1 MKAIIIDDERLA
13 RNELRRLLEEFPRI
27 NIVGEAANAE
37 EAIPMI
43 DELQPDLLFLDIQM
57 PGKNG
62 FELLEAI
69 EDKVPEVVFTT
80 AYDEYALK
88 AFDFNA
94 LDYLMKPIDSGRL
107 AEAIQR
113 VEEELKK
120 NTTTAEN
127 SSSVV
132 YLSENDQVFVKDGE
146 KCWFVK
152 LGKVRLFESMGNY
165 VRLHFEDQKPMIL
178 KSLNSLE
185 ERLDP
190 KIYFRANRKHI
201 INLQW
206 VDKIE
211 PWFSGGLLV
220 TLKSG
225 DKNTQIE
232 KIEISRR
239 QAIKFKDLMSL

>member
-1 MKAIIIDDERLA
+1 MKALIIDDERLA
-13 RNELRRLLEEFPRI
+13 RNELKRLLENFPKI
-27 NIVGEAANAE
+27 EIIGEAANAE

-43 DELQPDLLFLDIQM
+43 EDLHPDLIFLDIQM

-69 EDKVPEVVFTT
+69 EGKVPEVIFTT

-88 AFDFNA
+88 AFEYNA
-94 LDYLMKPIDSGRL
+94 LDYLLKPIEQHRL
-107 AEAIQR
+107 AEAIIKI
-113 VEEELKK
+113 EEELVQEVQRKADIK
-120 NTTTAEN
+120 LLN
-127 SSSVV
+127 
-132 YLSENDQVFVKDGE
+132 ENDQVFVKDGE

-165 VRLHFEDQKPMIL
+165 VRLHFDDQKPMIL

-185 ERLDP
+185 EKLDP
-190 KIYFRANRKHI
+190 KTFFRTNRKHI
-201 INLQW
+201 INLNFI
-206 VDKIE
+206 DKIE

-220 TLKSG
+220 TLRG
-225 DKNTQIE
+225 HQE

>member
-13 RNELRRLLEEFPRI
+13 RNELKRLLENFPKI
-27 NIVGEAANAE
+27 EIIAEAANAE
-37 EAIPMI
+37 EAIPLI
-43 DELQPDLLFLDIQM
+43 ENLQPDLIFLDIQM

-69 EDKVPEVVFTT
+69 EGKVPEVIFTT

-88 AFDFNA
+88 AFEYNA
-94 LDYLMKPIDSGRL
+94 LDYLLKPIEQHRL
-107 AEAIQR
+107 AEAIVR
-113 VEEELKK
+113 IEEEHLHDIQRKSDLKLL
-120 NTTTAEN
+120 NE
-127 SSSVV
+127 S
-132 YLSENDQVFVKDGE
+132 DQVFVKDGE

-165 VRLHFEDQKPMIL
+165 VRLHFDDQKPMIL

-185 ERLDP
+185 ERLEP
-190 KIYFRANRKHI
+190 KTFFRTNRKHI
-201 INLQW
+201 INLQFI
-206 VDKIE
+206 DKIE

-220 TLKSG
+220 TLRGHS
-225 DKNTQIE
+225 E

-239 QAIKFKDLMSL
+239 QSIKFKDLMSL

>member
-1 MKAIIIDDERLA
+1 MKTIIIDDERLA
-13 RNELRRLLEEFPRI
+13 RNELKRLLEDFPKI
-27 NIVGEAANAE
+27 QVVGEAANAD
-37 EAIPMI
+37 EAIELI
-43 DELQPDLLFLDIQM
+43 DEHQPDLLFLDIQM

-62 FELLEAI
+62 FELLEII
-69 EDKVPEVVFTT
+69 EDRVPEVIFTT

-88 AFDFNA
+88 AFEYNA

-107 AEAIQR
+107 AEAIAK
-113 VEEELKK
+113 VEEELKR
-120 NTTTAEN
+120 TAQLN
-127 SSSVV
+127 SDPGRS
-132 YLSENDQVFVKDGE
+132 YLTESDQVFVKDGE

-190 KIYFRANRKHI
+190 KSFFRANRKHI

-206 VDKIE
+206 VEKIE

-220 TLKSG
+220 TIKSG
-225 DKNTQIE
+225 EKTTPLE